1 MILILLFIAYLA
13 FTVLMALKN
22 KVEDEEI
29 AELPAWKCAVYIL
42 GGAAAIIIGGQ
53 LVVNSAKT
61 IALAC
66 HMTEKMC
73 IRDR

>member
-1 MILILLFIAYLA
+1 MILLFIAYLA

-53 LVVNSAKT
+53 LVVNSAKPLHLPV
-61 IALAC
+61 I
-66 HMTEKMC
+66 
-73 IRDR
+73 